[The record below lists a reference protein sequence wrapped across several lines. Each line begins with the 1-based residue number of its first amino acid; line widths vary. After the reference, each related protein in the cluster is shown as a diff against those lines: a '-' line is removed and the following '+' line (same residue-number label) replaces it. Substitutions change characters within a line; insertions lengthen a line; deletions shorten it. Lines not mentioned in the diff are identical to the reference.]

1 MVETQTISH
10 AQDGV
15 SKRAVSSIAILTALV
30 SFTMLF
36 ATLMLGFVIYRLT
49 APVWPPQGMK
59 RPDLVLPMLS
69 TLTIAISSFC
79 FFKFEEAMRAKK
91 LQLNLLQGAL
101 AFGIL
106 FMVIQG
112 IFWNSLKSQG
122 IFVSSGLYPS
132 IIYAFTWIHAAHVV
146 AAYFMLGWLYLKV
159 SKPGVLE
166 SDSDLALMRV
176 ENVGKFWHF
185 LGIIWVIMFVTIFIL

>member
-1 MVETQTISH
+1 MVETQTYSQVSVG
-10 AQDGV
+10 A
-15 SKRAVSSIAILTALV
+15 SKRAVSSVAILTALV

-49 APVWPPQGMK
+49 TPVWPPQGMK

-79 FFKFEEAMRAKK
+79 YVKFEEAMKKNK
-91 LQLNLLQGAL
+91 LQLNLLKGAL
-101 AFGIL
+101 GFGVL
-106 FMVIQG
+106 FMVVQSL
-112 IFWNSLKSQG
+112 FWNSLKSEG

-146 AAYFMLGWLYLKV
+146 AAYFMLAWLFVKV
-159 SKPGVLE
+159 AKPGALE
-166 SDSDLALMRV
+166 NDNDLTLMRV